1 MAAFERESMY
11 QMLANRDWEGLSNT
25 LVSHAKELKNDPITL
40 QAVAIFENEFFAHSS
55 SHASAVRYQSFESI
69 AVMIELGKHGF
80 SKAFTD
86 RFVDEK
92 LKVMQE
98 LEMPSLLSFA
108 LSNQHRP
115 LAKQIV
121 NQSRN
126 TQPEQIAQARRGDIS
141 VKANQVHAA
150 APKIVKLFKSQQ
162 EENFFEAVRRVFPTY
177 NPYPNVALSS
187 VLDIEAFKDN
197 LTQKERSYFF
207 KAVVDSVVFDARDS
221 YSPKFFFELDSIL
234 HDSAYAKEND
244 AMKDAIFQAANV
256 KLIRIRGFGQKAL
269 TVPEFELLVLDVMQT
284 TNPIR

>member
-40 QAVAIFENEFFAHSS
+40 QAVAIFENEFFAHGS

-80 SKAFTD
+80 SKAFID
-86 RFVDEK
+86 RLVDEK

-126 TQPEQIAQARRGDIS
+126 TQPEQIAQARRVDIS

-150 APKIVKLFKSQQ
+150 APKIVKLFKPQQ
-162 EENFFEAVRRVFPTY
+162 EETSLRQSDGSSPPTTRT
-177 NPYPNVALSS
+177 PTWP
-187 VLDIEAFKDN
+187 
-197 LTQKERSYFF
+197 
-207 KAVVDSVVFDARDS
+207 
-221 YSPKFFFELDSIL
+221 
-234 HDSAYAKEND
+234 
-244 AMKDAIFQAANV
+244 
-256 KLIRIRGFGQKAL
+256 
-269 TVPEFELLVLDVMQT
+269 
-284 TNPIR
+284 